1 MPDISG
7 LINQVACNKSN
18 ANCMMQRFETCKTL
32 CFWHEFTKAI
42 LDENDLK
49 QLQYAQWQ
57 KQIKMT
63 TSNELNYLVRWLTLL
78 I

>member
-1 MPDISG
+1 
-7 LINQVACNKSN
+7 
-18 ANCMMQRFETCKTL
+18 MMQRFDTCKTL
-32 CFWHEFTKAI
+32 CFWHEFTKEI

-63 TSNELNYLVRWLTLL
+63 TSNFMHIINLYFKTLTKTVIAPVIFLFS
-78 I
+78 

>member
-1 MPDISG
+1 
-7 LINQVACNKSN
+7 
-18 ANCMMQRFETCKTL
+18 MMQRFKTCKTL
-32 CFWHEFTKAI
+32 CFWQEFTKEI
-42 LDENDLK
+42 LNENDLK

>member
-1 MPDISG
+1 
-7 LINQVACNKSN
+7 
-18 ANCMMQRFETCKTL
+18 MMQRFETCKTL
-32 CFWHEFTKAI
+32 CFWHEFTKEI

-63 TSNELNYLVRWLTLL
+63 TS
-78 I
+78 